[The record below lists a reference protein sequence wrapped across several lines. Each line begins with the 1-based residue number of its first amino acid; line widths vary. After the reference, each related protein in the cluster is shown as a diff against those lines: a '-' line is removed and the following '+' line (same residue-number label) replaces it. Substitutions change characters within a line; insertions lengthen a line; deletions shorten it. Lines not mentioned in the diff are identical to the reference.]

1 MDFKDQLKQIGE
13 KVAKLKDNIL
23 TEEATK
29 TAFVLPFL
37 QCLGYDVFDPTEIVP
52 EYVCDI
58 PTKKGEKI
66 DYAIFKDGNP
76 IILIECKHWAQDLDI
91 HDGQL
96 LRYFTVSKA
105 RFGILTNGINYRF
118 YTDLVSPNVMD
129 EKPFFEIKID
139 DIKEQQIEK
148 LKEFQKSTFNLD
160 GIIQTANELKYTN
173 ELKQIIQKDIIEP
186 SDDFTKYFAK
196 IVYPS
201 HITSRI
207 LEQFKGLVK
216 KTFAQ
221 YINDEIN
228 ERLKSALRKQEQ
240 DEKQKVSAEQ
250 ENLDKENENKP
261 TEAEIEFFMIVRAI
275 CRAKVDVKRITYR
288 EAKGHQY
295 FSILLDDS
303 QRNPICRYYQN
314 CDKIQIGIIDA
325 EKKSESKVEIT
336 SLDDVYTLSDKFINA
351 IECYTKTSVNSV
363 L

>member
-1 MDFKDQLKQIGE
+1 MDFKDSIKQIGD
-13 KVAKLKDNIL
+13 KIAKQKDNIF

-29 TAFVLPFL
+29 MAFILPFL
-37 QCLGYDVFDPTEIVP
+37 QSLGYDIFDTTEVIP
-52 EYVCDI
+52 EYICDI

-66 DYAIFKDGNP
+66 DYAIFKDGQP
-76 IILIECKHWAQDLDI
+76 MILIECKHWAQNLDL

-139 DIKEQQIEK
+139 DLKEQQIEK

-160 GIIQTANELKYTN
+160 DIIQTANELKYTN
-173 ELKQIIQKDIIEP
+173 ELRQIIENNVQEP
-186 SDDFTKYFAK
+186 TDDFAKFFAK

-201 HITSRI
+201 HITSKI

-216 KTFAQ
+216 KTFSQ

-240 DEKQKVSAEQ
+240 DEKLKISEEAQT
-250 ENLDKENENKP
+250 NENNEIKP
-261 TEAEIEFFMIVRAI
+261 TDEEIEFFLIVKAI
-275 CRAKVDVKRITYR
+275 CRMKVEGKKITYR
-288 EAKGHQY
+288 EARGHQY
-295 FSILLDDS
+295 FSVLFEDS
-303 QRNPICRYYQN
+303 QRNPICRFYS
-314 CDKIQIGIIDA
+314 IGNKKQVGIFDT
-325 EKKSESKVEIT
+325 EKKAETKIDII
-336 SLDDVYTLSDKFINA
+336 SLDDVYKLSEYFLNA
-351 IECYTKTSVNSV
+351 IEFYSKSSINSV
-363 L
+363 Q